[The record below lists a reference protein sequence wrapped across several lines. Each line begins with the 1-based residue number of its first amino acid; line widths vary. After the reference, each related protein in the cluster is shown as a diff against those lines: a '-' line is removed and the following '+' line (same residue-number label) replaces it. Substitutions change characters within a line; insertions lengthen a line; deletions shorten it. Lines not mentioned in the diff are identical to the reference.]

1 MRPTV
6 LLTAFAAALLL
17 TGCAER
23 MAAMRGGASDSN
35 SGGGIQTRGLDSAP
49 ATQAPTARSKP
60 LSETNSP
67 DAVAA
72 RQAQA
77 RAEGRSLPGMGYG
90 NAVNAG
96 PTRGEPAA
104 PHAQISGFAKGAKA
118 FVRAG
123 AALRSRPNSASD
135 AIQSLVLDDQVTLDS
150 RVYNAEGYWWYAA
163 TASGE
168 DGWMAQADLLQP

>member
-1 MRPTV
+1 MRLSLP
-6 LLTAFAAALLL
+6 LTALAAALLM

-23 MAAMRGGASDSN
+23 LAAMRGGSSDD
-35 SGGGIQTRGLDSAP
+35 SGSGIQTRALDRAP
-49 ATQAPTARSKP
+49 ATQAPSARSKP
-60 LSETNSP
+60 LSETNTP

-77 RAEGRSLPGMGYG
+77 RSEGRSLPGMGYG
-90 NAVNAG
+90 NAIKAG

-104 PHAQISGFAKGAKA
+104 PHEQISGFAKGAKA

-123 AALRSRPNSASD
+123 AALRSRPNSGSD
-135 AIQSLVLDDQVTLDS
+135 AVQSLVLDDQVTLDS

-168 DGWMAQADLLQP
+168 DGWMSQGDLLQP

>member
-1 MRPTV
+1 MRPSV
-6 LLTAFAAALLL
+6 LLTALAAALLL

-23 MAAMRGGASDSN
+23 IAAMRGGSSE
-35 SGGGIQTRGLDSAP
+35 SSGIQTRALDRAP
-49 ATQAPTARSKP
+49 ATQAPSARSRP

-77 RAEGRSLPGMGYG
+77 RAEGREAPGAGYG
-90 NAVNAG
+90 QAFKAG

-118 FVRAG
+118 YVRAG

-150 RVYNAEGYWWYAA
+150 RVYNAEGYWWYAV

-168 DGWMAQADLLQP
+168 DGWMAQSDLLQP